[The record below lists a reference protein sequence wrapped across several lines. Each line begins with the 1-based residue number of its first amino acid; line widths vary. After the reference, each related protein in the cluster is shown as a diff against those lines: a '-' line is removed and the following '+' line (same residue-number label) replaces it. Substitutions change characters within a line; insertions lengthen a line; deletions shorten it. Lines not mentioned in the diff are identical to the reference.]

1 MLKAFQTKGNSN
13 YKRTLHVDIICDVMF
28 CKHYA
33 EKKPDISGTKQATM
47 TNGSATR
54 WRTWTTRSVQNLY

>member
-1 MLKAFQTKGNSN
+1 MLKAFQTKWNSN

-33 EKKPDISGTKQATM
+33 EKKPDI
-47 TNGSATR
+47 
-54 WRTWTTRSVQNLY
+54 